1 MALGTLGRMSREEKE
16 IKDVRLAKKKK
27 NCQFDLTDQE
37 NTTKLLELVRE
48 SQPYT
53 R

>member
-16 IKDVRLAKKKK
+16 IKDVRLAKKK
-27 NCQFDLTDQE
+27 NSQFDLTDQE
-37 NTTKLLELVRE
+37 NTTKLLELMRE